1 MQAETVALN
10 PFAVAAIQADA
21 GILPVGVPRYC
32 RGMEPVAVYSC
43 EIGRHQR
50 DTVCAL
56 SVKVIV
62 CYAEMMVIPQPVA
75 RHIQPDVAAF
85 HPVARKQQMMAAG
98 ASGSGDALRIRMA

>member
-1 MQAETVALN
+1 MQAETVAHN

-62 CYAEMMVIPQPVA
+62 CYAVLHAAISRDKNAYLVGLRLISTVTGIPKGESRPAQ
-75 RHIQPDVAAF
+75 
-85 HPVARKQQMMAAG
+85 
-98 ASGSGDALRIRMA
+98 S